1 MDRFFLGLGPG
12 PDPGSDA
19 LRALSPS
26 EPQGSVCGGGMWALA
41 LPCSSAD
48 DRPEPLI
55 WMLPKPSGPCCS
67 GEMNPMRS

>member
-26 EPQGSVCGGGMWALA
+26 EPQGSVCGGGCGPSPSPAALQMIA
-41 LPCSSAD
+41 LNPSTGCS
-48 DRPEPLI
+48 PNPV
-55 WMLPKPSGPCCS
+55 GPAVL
-67 GEMNPMRS
+67 GK